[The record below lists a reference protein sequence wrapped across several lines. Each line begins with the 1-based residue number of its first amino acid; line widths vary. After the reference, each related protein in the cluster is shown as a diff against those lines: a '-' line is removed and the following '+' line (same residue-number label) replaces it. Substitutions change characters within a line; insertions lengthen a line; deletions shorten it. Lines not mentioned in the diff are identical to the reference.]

1 MSRYCETDLA
11 DSQDIDP
18 SLFLFADSQDIR
30 DSIRNIIR
38 YIGEN
43 PDREG
48 LRGTPDRVIRSWEKL
63 YGGYIESPE
72 DILSKRFTTT
82 CDEMVILRDIEFY
95 STCEH
100 HMIPFF
106 GKVSIGYLPSSQV
119 IGISKLARLVE
130 CFSRRLQIQERM
142 TRQIADAI
150 DGYLSPQGVGV
161 VVRAQHL
168 CMTSRGVEKQNSV
181 MITNSLLGTFRNDE
195 KVRKEF
201 LGLIGER

>member
-1 MSRYCETDLA
+1 MGGE
-11 DSQDIDP
+11 IEVE
-18 SLFLFADSQDIR
+18 FADSQDIG

-48 LRGTPDRVIRSWEKL
+48 LRGTPDRVIRSWAKL
-63 YGGYIESPE
+63 YGGYGESPE
-72 DILSKRFTTT
+72 EILSKRFTTA